1 MIVLKKINNNVALC
15 RDSKGSE
22 LIAFGNGIGFPKTPY
37 VLTDLSKIDV
47 TFYNISEQYLDVLNE
62 IPSDIMAFTARM
74 VDRIRIALPYELK
87 PNFVLTLADHLAFCM
102 ERQKKNIYVHMP
114 LAYEISS
121 MYPMEVQIAKNV
133 LEEMRRTFDV
143 HLNNRE
149 IYGIVLSIL
158 NSRIDSEENS
168 KGFSRKKMDA
178 LQKKIDAIVEKQFN
192 IKIEHESFSYSRFSS
207 HLQHLFSRI
216 NSNKPLHSKNVK
228 LYEKMKKEFPE
239 TDCCVEK
246 ISDLIRNELG
256 WELSDEEKMYLIIHV
271 NRICEKESV

>member
-15 RDSKGSE
+15 RDNKGSE
-22 LIAFGNGIGFPKTPY
+22 LIAFGKGIGFPPMPY
-37 VLTDLSKIDV
+37 ELRDLSKVDV

-62 IPSDIMAFTARM
+62 IPSDIMTFTARM

-87 PNFVLTLADHLAFCM
+87 PNFVLTLADHLAFCL

-133 LEEMRRTFDV
+133 LEELRRTFDV

-149 IYGIVLSIL
+149 VYGIVLSIL
-158 NSRIDSEENS
+158 NSRTDSDE
-168 KGFSRKKMDA
+168 KGKGLSQKKLDT
-178 LQKKIDAIVEKQFN
+178 LQKKIDLVVERQFD
-192 IKIEHESFSYSRFSS
+192 IKIDRASFSYTRFSS
-207 HLQHLFSRI
+207 HLQHLFARL
-216 NSNKPLHSKNVK
+216 NANKTVHSENVK

-239 TDCCVEK
+239 TNSCVEK
-246 ISDLIRNELG
+246 ISELIHSELG
-256 WELSDEEKMYLIIHV
+256 WELSGEEKMYLIIHV
-271 NRICEKESV
+271 NRICEKESI